1 LTDFN
6 EQKYSVEIVK
16 RLDEIF
22 SDETKIK
29 NSAKKA
35 HKIICTNLLYNLR
48 KLLLSIEWEITD
60 DILSK
65 YLNEIIQLQRLFQNN
80 RYLKRLLQIQYFYGR
95 FIKTYPDRIPLKTY
109 KILYTLYNCMNN
121 ILANKKLSDF
131 EKKKIVEQEIHRYKN
146 FRKHL
151 TNKKNIFS
159 EDKSYKNFT
168 KKRLKISPNKD
179 SKNGIIKII
188 VQDELT
194 YKHYMDNALLE
205 MRTFIKKEISKLQ
218 YELCS
223 WQLKLKN
230 GYRSVPFKAHKKGS
244 VKNLSNF

>member
-1 LTDFN
+1 MTIFN
-6 EQKYSVEIVK
+6 EQKYNVEVKK

-22 SDETKIK
+22 SYETKSNK
-29 NSAKKA
+29 TAKKT
-35 HKIICTNLLYNLR
+35 HKTMCTNLLYNLR
-48 KLLLSIEWEITD
+48 TLLLSIEWEITD

-65 YLNEIIQLQRLFQNN
+65 YLNETIQLQRLFQNN

-131 EKKKIVEQEIHRYKN
+131 EKKKIVAQEIHRYKN

-151 TNKKNIFS
+151 TIKKNIFS
-159 EDKSYKNFT
+159 EDKSYKNST
-168 KKRLKISPNKD
+168 QKRHKISPNKD
-179 SKNGIIKII
+179 SKNGIRKII

-194 YKHYMDNALLE
+194 YKRYMDSTLLE
-205 MRTFIKKEISKLQ
+205 MKTFIKKEIKKLK
-218 YELCS
+218 YELFS
-223 WQLKLKN
+223 LQLKLTN
-230 GYRSVPFKAHKKGS
+230 G
-244 VKNLSNF
+244 

>member
-1 LTDFN
+1 MTIFN
-6 EQKYSVEIVK
+6 EQKYNVEVKK

-22 SDETKIK
+22 SYETKINK
-29 NSAKKA
+29 TAKKT
-35 HKIICTNLLYNLR
+35 HEMMYIYPLYTLKNI
-48 KLLLSIEWEITD
+48 LLSIEWEVTD

-146 FRKHL
+146 FRKYL
-151 TNKKNIFS
+151 RINKNNLS
-159 EDKSYKNFT
+159 EDRSYKNSI
-168 KKRLKISPNKD
+168 KKRYKISQNKD
-179 SKNGIIKII
+179 SKNVMNKIKIL

-194 YKHYMDNALLE
+194 YKRYMDSNLLE
-205 MRTFIKKEISKLQ
+205 MKTFIKKEIK
-218 YELCS
+218 
-223 WQLKLKN
+223 KLK
-230 GYRSVPFKAHKKGS
+230 YEYIQLAVKADKRL
-244 VKNLSNF
+244 KN

>member
-1 LTDFN
+1 MTDFN
-6 EQKYSVEIVK
+6 EQRFSVEIVK

-29 NSAKKA
+29 KSAKK
-35 HKIICTNLLYNLR
+35 TNKMMCINSLYNLR
-48 KLLLSIEWEITD
+48 ILLLSIEWEITD

-65 YLNEIIQLQRLFQNN
+65 YLNETIQLQRLFQNN

-95 FIKTYPDRIPLKTY
+95 FIKTYPNRIPLKTY

-146 FRKHL
+146 FRKYL
-151 TNKKNIFS
+151 TNKKNIFP

-168 KKRLKISPNKD
+168 KKRLKISSNKD
-179 SKNGIIKII
+179 SKIGIKKII

-194 YKHYMDNALLE
+194 YKHYMDNAFLE
-205 MRTFIKKEISKLQ
+205 MRLFIKKEITKLK

-223 WQLKLKN
+223 LQLKLTN
-230 GYRSVPFKAHKKGS
+230 GYRSVPFKAHKKGT
-244 VKNLSNF
+244 N

>member
-1 LTDFN
+1 MTDFN
-6 EQKYSVEIVK
+6 EQKYSVEIEK

-29 NSAKKA
+29 KSAKKA
-35 HKIICTNLLYNLR
+35 HKIMCTNLLYNLR
-48 KLLLSIEWEITD
+48 TILLSIEWEITD

-65 YLNEIIQLQRLFQNN
+65 YLNETIQLQRLFQNN

-95 FIKTYPDRIPLKTY
+95 FIKTYPNRIPLKTY

-146 FRKHL
+146 FRKYL
-151 TNKKNIFS
+151 TNKKNIFP
-159 EDKSYKNFT
+159 EDKSYKNFI
-168 KKRLKISPNKD
+168 KKRLKISSNKD
-179 SKNGIIKII
+179 SKIGIKKII

-194 YKHYMDNALLE
+194 YKRYMDSNLLE
-205 MRTFIKKEISKLQ
+205 MKTFIKKEIKKLK
-218 YELCS
+218 YELFS
-223 WQLKLKN
+223 LQLKLTN
-230 GYRSVPFKAHKKGS
+230 G
-244 VKNLSNF
+244 